1 MELTQDQIH
10 AFDTIMD
17 WLGSASRKP
26 ALTLGGYA
34 GTGKTTLIGH
44 VIKHLHYKHDQYRIA
59 LCCPSGKAA
68 ENLNRRVTIHSDDY
82 IGTIHGLLYSLV
94 NIDDSKPRPELIFS
108 LSGLRGEYD
117 LIIIDEASMVSSTL
131 WEGIMSTGIPVL
143 AVGDHGQL
151 PPVNSAFNIMQDP
164 DIRLENIMRQAEGDP
179 IIRFSMMARNG
190 DDLPYGYFGSVIRVR
205 TYDWNQY
212 QFDSRDNIILC
223 ATNAAR
229 LRYNSYARS
238 RLGFSENDPP
248 QVGEPVICLMNDKSK
263 ALFNGSIGVIDRV
276 AYLGDIIDASVIM
289 NSDYTAEV
297 SMWRDQFMQ
306 KYTLNSSEMPD
317 DVNQFDYAYCITTH
331 KSQGSEFNKV
341 VIIDQRMPWMSQDE
355 INRWKYTA
363 ITRAKQELIIVG

>member
-1 MELTQDQIH
+1 MELTDDQRA

-17 WLGSASRKP
+17 WLGSASGKST
-26 ALTLGGYA
+26 LTLGGYA

-44 VIKHLHYKHDQYRIA
+44 IIKHLHYKNDNYRIA

-68 ENLNRRVTIHSDDY
+68 ENLSRRVTMHSDDY

-94 NIDDSKPRPELIFS
+94 SIDDSNPRPELIFS

-131 WEGIMSTGIPVL
+131 WDGILSVGIPVL

-151 PPVNSAFNIMQDP
+151 PPVNSTFNLMQNP
-164 DIRLENIMRQAEGDP
+164 DIRLENIMRQAQGDP
-179 IIRFSMMARNG
+179 IIQFSMMARNG
-190 DDLPYGYFGSVIRVR
+190 DELPYGYFGSVIRVR

-223 ATNAAR
+223 ATNATR
-229 LRYNSYARS
+229 LRYNNYARA
-238 RLGFSENDPP
+238 RLGFVENDLPR
-248 QVGEPVICLMNDKSK
+248 VGEPIICLMNDKGK
-263 ALFNGSIGVIDRV
+263 GLFNGSIGVIDRV
-276 AYLGDIIDASVIM
+276 SYMGDIIDASVIM

-331 KSQGSEFNKV
+331 KSQGSEFDKV
-341 VIIDQRMPWMSQDE
+341 VIISQRMPWMSDDE
-355 INRWKYTA
+355 VNRWNYTA
-363 ITRAKQELIIVG
+363 ITRAKKELIIVG